1 MSFWPYGFDD
11 NNDEVDGEDNDHH
24 HRHHHQLTMLYS
36 IVLHRSLI
44 QLFPLGLAVLYYCY
58 STTIIITVIS
68 AFIIISNPIL
78 FSSLISSH
86 PQKSLY
92 HTHVLCHFY
101 IK

>member
-1 MSFWPYGFDD
+1 MCFWCYGFDD

-36 IVLHRSLI
+36 IVLQRFLTQI
-44 QLFPLGLAVLYYCY
+44 FPLDLTVLYYCY
-58 STTIIITVIS
+58 STTIIIIVIS
-68 AFIIISNPIL
+68 AFIIISISIL

-92 HTHVLCHFY
+92 HTHVLSHFCM
-101 IK
+101 K